1 MRRLRTPL
9 LSNFAQLAGARSHL
23 VNPGPF
29 GCGRGSRQAGLR
41 AEVSGFQSPD
51 PGFPHDF
58 PKRGRSEKENNM
70 DWNAIFF
77 AVALPL
83 FVFGAIG
90 MGVYVQRLPG

>member
-1 MRRLRTPL
+1 
-9 LSNFAQLAGARSHL
+9 
-23 VNPGPF
+23 
-29 GCGRGSRQAGLR
+29 
-41 AEVSGFQSPD
+41 
-51 PGFPHDF
+51 
-58 PKRGRSEKENNM
+58 M

>member
-1 MRRLRTPL
+1 
-9 LSNFAQLAGARSHL
+9 
-23 VNPGPF
+23 
-29 GCGRGSRQAGLR
+29 
-41 AEVSGFQSPD
+41 VSGFQSPD

-58 PKRGRSEKENNM
+58 LKRGRFEKENNM

-90 MGVYVQRLPG
+90 MGFYVQRLPG